1 MRTKFS
7 HPQKRDTG
15 ANRLAYVLKQTFPVI
30 ALIGSTTVSN
40 LESALGALNVELK
53 LEEMNFLDLNI
64 QEGREI

>member
-1 MRTKFS
+1 
-7 HPQKRDTG
+7 
-15 ANRLAYVLKQTFPVI
+15 VI
-30 ALIGSTTVSN
+30 TLIGSTKVSN

>member
-1 MRTKFS
+1 VTLA
-7 HPQKRDTG
+7 QI
-15 ANRLAYVLKQTFPVI
+15 RLAYVLKQTFPVI
-30 ALIGSTTVSN
+30 APIGSTKVSN

>member
-1 MRTKFS
+1 VTLA
-7 HPQKRDTG
+7 QI
-15 ANRLAYVLKQTFPVI
+15 RLAYVLKQTFPVI
-30 ALIGSTTVSN
+30 ALIGSTKVSN